1 MSSNNSVIESA
12 TTANAAATAAGDTLN
27 PDWIHYGLTGM
38 QILTI
43 FSVIMG
49 CSVALYLAF
58 HLLRVHYTRRTWVK
72 KPPVAQG
79 PGLIPYELAEIRIP
93 GPFIVQEIPPPPP
106 LAYYRPH
113 KCRC

>member
-1 MSSNNSVIESA
+1 MSSNNSVVTNAATVNA
-12 TTANAAATAAGDTLN
+12 TTAAARDTLN
-27 PDWIHYGLTGM
+27 PDWVHYGLTGM

-72 KPPVAQG
+72 KPVGLAPG
-79 PGLIPYELAEIRIP
+79 PIPYELAEIRIP

-106 LAYYRPH
+106 LAYCRPH
-113 KCRC
+113 GCRC